1 MTVSVIA
8 DLFFGPSLRRFRE
21 FWRIKIGFYSEEN
34 ACTQL
39 FVLRLPGM
47 GNEVQFVANLNE
59 QRDIS
64 VIFFSNPCLSSTH
77 SPKKHKKQ
85 FEQTNIKKWRKKT
98 NNHVYTKNWANK
110 QTQKLKLIWTIS
122 FIFYCLSSTHSRNM
136 NKQTNTKTNFNKQ
149 HKIKNNL
156 KQKIKTNLNKQRD
169 ISVIFSPT
177 PCFSPSSTQTR
188 ETRTNK
194 HKNWTKIKD
203 IFSRH
208 QSLTLMCFGP

>member
-1 MTVSVIA
+1 MKKKNKQPCIHKKLSKQTNTK
-8 DLFFGPSLRRFRE
+8 
-21 FWRIKIGFYSEEN
+21 IK
-34 ACTQL
+34 T
-39 FVLRLPGM
+39 
-47 GNEVQFVANLNE
+47 NLNK
-59 QRDIS
+59 QRG
-64 VIFFSNPCLSSTH
+64 
-77 SPKKHKKQ
+77 
-85 FEQTNIKKWRKKT
+85 
-98 NNHVYTKNWANK
+98 
-110 QTQKLKLIWTIS
+110 IS
-122 FIFYCLSSTHSRNM
+122 FIFSCLSSTHSRNM